1 MLWAYQT
8 DLSLFDTIEENRLQ
22 KGSNG
27 SIEPGRLWK
36 RVILTQYLWKRKTM
50 AKNTRRHILSA
61 QAENHRDHAHTE
73 TLAEISEQHIGD
85 CEPEH
90 TCNPGHS
97 DSGFSILEEVCGREA
112 DEDRKGKPRI
122 LHDART
128 VCCHRRSNML
138 FKKERDFIYTEN
150 EESYGAIISRQES
163 TAEEWAPI
171 LFASQSSFHYDR
183 THLQKAGDE

>member
-1 MLWAYQT
+1 
-8 DLSLFDTIEENRLQ
+8 
-22 KGSNG
+22 
-27 SIEPGRLWK
+27 
-36 RVILTQYLWKRKTM
+36 M

-73 TLAEISEQHIGD
+73 TLAGISEQHIGD
-85 CEPEH
+85 CEPKRI
-90 TCNPGHS
+90 PVVSGHS

-112 DEDRKGKPRI
+112 DEDRERKLRM

-163 TAEEWAPI
+163 TAEE
-171 LFASQSSFHYDR
+171 
-183 THLQKAGDE
+183 